1 MQQSVRGAEVQPGSS
16 DALPGSAAWLSSVGV
31 GGRAAL
37 QSARLASRSSNPD
50 AREQS
55 HSSYLQSTAGHSVLG
70 LCTAAQLHQLSH
82 RNRRLYHCRVGQ
94 APRASCE
101 RCDSAPDVPKNGYV
115 LCRPGGPGPPHC
127 HGPWE
132 AATQWCL
139 YGYSQS
145 QTQPDR
151 CCQLTKS
158 SSGAT
163 RLAVRDER
171 HLGKAAEHHHCCSY
185 TFSSAA

>member
-94 APRASCE
+94 AKLHERRA
-101 RCDSAPDVPKNGYV
+101 RDVTPHPM
-115 LCRPGGPGPPHC
+115 CRRTAMCCAGLGVRVRRIATGPGKR
-127 HGPWE
+127 
-132 AATQWCL
+132 L
-139 YGYSQS
+139 
-145 QTQPDR
+145 
-151 CCQLTKS
+151 L
-158 SSGAT
+158 SGVYTAIHNR
-163 RLAVRDER
+163 RLSRTDVAN
-171 HLGKAAEHHHCCSY
+171 
-185 TFSSAA
+185 